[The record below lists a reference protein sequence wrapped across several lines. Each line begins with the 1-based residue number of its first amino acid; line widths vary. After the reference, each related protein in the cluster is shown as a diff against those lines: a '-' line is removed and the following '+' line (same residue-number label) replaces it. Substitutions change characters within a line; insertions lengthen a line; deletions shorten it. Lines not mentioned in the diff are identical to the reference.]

1 MGIGPITPGWQPD
14 ILPFKLQ
21 SQLVYVSISLSHF
34 IVYINYLY
42 WGEDMN
48 KVIFYICR
56 CHIHNKLY

>member
-1 MGIGPITPGWQPD
+1 
-14 ILPFKLQ
+14 
-21 SQLVYVSISLSHF
+21 
-34 IVYINYLY
+34 LY